1 VPKLNFVIIYR
12 VCFCVWK
19 KRDVPDI
26 LCCKISFE
34 IMRDPVITP
43 SGITY
48 ERKDIEE
55 HLQVSI
61 ATHWF
66 PAHLRYRFM
75 KYNIQGAQK
84 LSHCQIISKSC

>member
-1 VPKLNFVIIYR
+1 MSVM
-12 VCFCVWK
+12 VCVSSQ

-48 ERKDIEE
+48 ERRDIEE

-61 ATHWF
+61 
-66 PAHLRYRFM
+66 
-75 KYNIQGAQK
+75 
-84 LSHCQIISKSC
+84 

>member
-1 VPKLNFVIIYR
+1 MSQ
-12 VCFCVWK
+12 

-48 ERKDIEE
+48 ERKDIVE
-55 HLQVSI
+55 HLQVCI
-61 ATHWF
+61 FTTVIW
-66 PAHLRYRFM
+66 L
-75 KYNIQGAQK
+75 
-84 LSHCQIISKSC
+84 